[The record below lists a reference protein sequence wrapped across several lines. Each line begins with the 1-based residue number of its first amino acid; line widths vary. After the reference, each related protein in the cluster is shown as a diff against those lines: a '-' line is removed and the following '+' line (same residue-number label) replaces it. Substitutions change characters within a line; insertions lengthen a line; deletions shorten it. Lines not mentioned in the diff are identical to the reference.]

1 MSVSRNPRLAE
12 LEAIYEVRLDE
23 FVRAAAAITGG
34 LESGRDAVHDAFVS
48 AIRNL
53 SRFRSES
60 SLDAWVWRIVVHTAL
75 KARRQTKQRARHD
88 KAEANRGQA
97 NGHLDEFD
105 GLTATISLLPERQ
118 RLILFLRYYA
128 DLDYQQIADALGLR
142 RGTISASLHS
152 AHATLRRHL
161 EEVPNQ

>member
-1 MSVSRNPRLAE
+1 MGVSDNSRLAE
-12 LEAIYEVRLDE
+12 LEAVYEARLDD

-53 SRFRSES
+53 DQFRSES
-60 SLDAWVWRIVVHTAL
+60 RLEAWVWQVVIHTAL
-75 KARRQTKQRARHD
+75 KARRQTRQRARHD
-88 KAEANRGQA
+88 SAEANRGET
-97 NGHLDEFD
+97 NGHLDEVE
-105 GLTATISLLPERQ
+105 GLRATIVLLPERQ

-142 RGTISASLHS
+142 RGTISAALYA
-152 AHATLRRHL
+152 AHQKLRQHL
-161 EEVPNQ
+161 EEVPER